1 MKTSNLNTIRV
12 NDRVYNRT
20 HGMATVLGIRTNEKG
35 VKLYRIKLDQPTIDS
50 NGNEMNEGEFI
61 RDGITK
67 NFDAQGREILHNA
80 QYYRE
85 MLQAEFWGNE
95 PRRFFFG
102 IGQVNCTHCGKW
114 WNMSRANGKGLQEQ
128 LTIDEVAEVLAA
140 MYSDDK
146 KQAQPSAW
154 MTDYTAED
162 FQKLQPKYEIHELDA
177 DVMGHRYRSTV
188 SGVGEL
194 QVFVSDYAGNEA
206 HALYYIWDEFAG
218 EVKANVRPL
227 DYLRSILTEAKG
239 WQRIS

>member
-1 MKTSNLNTIRV
+1 MNTSNNIKVGDVVR
-12 NDRVYNRT
+12 
-20 HGMATVLGIRTNEKG
+20 HIATGKAAKVIATYQRPAGPTFQLDFGHSVKG
-35 VKLYRIKLDQPTIDS
+35 P
-50 NGNEMNEGEFI
+50 
-61 RDGITK
+61 
-67 NFDAQGREILHNA
+67 
-80 QYYRE
+80 
-85 MLQAEFWGNE
+85 
-95 PRRFFFG
+95 FG
-102 IGQVNCTHCGKW
+102 IEYNCK
-114 WNMSRANGKGLQEQ
+114 EF
-128 LTIDEVAEVLAA
+128 VV
-140 MYSDDK
+140 
-146 KQAQPSAW
+146 QAIEPLYEPAQIGEPAKPSSW

-227 DYLRSILTEAKG
+227 DYLRSILTEARG